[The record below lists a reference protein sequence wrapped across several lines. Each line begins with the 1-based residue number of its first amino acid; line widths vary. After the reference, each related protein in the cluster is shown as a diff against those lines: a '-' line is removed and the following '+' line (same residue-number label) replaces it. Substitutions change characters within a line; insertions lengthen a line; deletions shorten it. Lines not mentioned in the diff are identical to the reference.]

1 MATLPTQSFATI
13 VANTIAGIQGRASAL
28 LNFSTG
34 STLRAIVEG
43 FGGIFLWFQ
52 ALVLQL
58 LSAMRLATAQGTD
71 VDTFTADF
79 MPILAGSQ
87 TAALP
92 GGSPRLGAQA
102 SSGLVTFARATAG
115 PSTCFIS
122 VGPQGGGLPANADTF
137 VKTGDGSQ
145 TFVVTADPSSVYYS
159 ATLGGYT
166 LPAQVASLVATVA
179 NTVPGAA
186 GNVIAGAISLIASP
200 VTGIDTVNNVAGFT
214 NGTDQESD
222 SALKKRFAAYILGLS
237 RGDLY
242 GTTAAVEGAEPDIQF
257 KVVENYSST
266 GAWTP
271 HSYLIIADDGS
282 GNPPPAFMTAVT
294 DAANSVRPL
303 SVQCVV
309 IAPTIVQAIPSMQ
322 ITSAAGFSHQ
332 AVVAAVAAAVAAG
345 INGLGLG
352 NDLEYTQLAAWAY
365 AVPGVSKVTAI
376 TLNNLTGDA
385 ASISASL
392 TTLDGLSS
400 IPKFTIKCATV
411 IVS

>member
-34 STLRAIVEG
+34 SALRAIVEG

-71 VDTFTADF
+71 VDTFCADF
-79 MPILAGSQ
+79 MPIVAGSQ
-87 TAALP
+87 TTALP

-122 VGPQGGGLPANADTF
+122 VGPQGGGPTANTDTF
-137 VKTGDGSQ
+137 VKTGDGKQ

-166 LPAQVASLVATVA
+166 LPAQVASLVASVE

-200 VTGIDTVNNVAGFT
+200 VTGIDTVNNVAAFT
-214 NGTDQESD
+214 NGADQESD

-242 GTTAAVEGAEPDIQF
+242 GLTAAVEGAEPDIQF

-266 GAWTP
+266 GVWTP
-271 HSYLIIADDGS
+271 GSFLVIADDGS

-303 SVQCVV
+303 GIQCAVTG
-309 IAPTIVQAIPSMQ
+309 PTIVAAIPSMQ
-322 ITSAAGFSHQ
+322 ITSAPGFNQQ
-332 AVVAAVAAAVAAG
+332 AVVAAVVAAVAAG

-352 NDLEYTQLAAWAY
+352 NDLEYTQLAAMAY

-400 IPKFTIKCATV
+400 IPKFTIKCSTV